1 MGRRSVRIEFR
12 NEELVG
18 WISVKDGTLWTAE
31 DRLGTGLPAFH
42 RLAFRRDGDVACS
55 TLRENPGPRTL
66 HDSWESLL
74 IDAARIL
81 DETNRD
87 GAPPD
92 EHPLQLA
99 PPLAPSPPPSV
110 PPPSPQEQRFVQVW
124 DQGLQALLGRRYEE
138 ALEAF
143 LEAQKLCPEDR
154 KVQANLARL
163 EAMGYRPSS
172 RIASPPGDLP

>member
-1 MGRRSVRIEFR
+1 VRIEFR

-31 DRLGTGLPAFH
+31 DRFGTGLPAFH

-55 TLRENPGPRTL
+55 TLREDPGPRTL

-87 GAPPD
+87 GPSPD
-92 EHPLQLA
+92 EHSLQLA
-99 PPLAPSPPPSV
+99 PPLAPSPAPSPPPSV
-110 PPPSPQEQRFVQVW
+110 PPPSPQEQRFAQVW

-143 LEAQKLCPEDR
+143 LEAQKICPEDR

-172 RIASPPGDLP
+172 GPTPPPGDPS